1 MKTPLIPARTSARH
15 AVVDHGHHAVAVRT
29 KNIDNRAAACAH
41 SFGDNF
47 ITGNVI
53 GNMCRDGR
61 FGRDGDRIFLLDEG
75 AERS

>member
-1 MKTPLIPARTSARH
+1 
-15 AVVDHGHHAVAVRT
+15 VAVRT
-29 KNIDNRAAACAH
+29 KNIDNRAAACAR

-75 AERS
+75 AERSAC